1 MNFFIFI
8 TCHACVT
15 MYWYRGLNIDH
26 KFCCLTLKL
35 KVDIQI
41 RANYTNVFLFALG
54 HLTHHLRASP
64 WPGLCNKKRLQ
75 CTCRSSCTV
84 STSPPPWICS
94 PLQGDCHQHTWYL
107 PVAIYMY
114 ASGEN
119 YWKRGIAEEHHLVNS
134 VTDELGLCHLEFK
147 NSGKM
152 RHWTQTQISLLLYY
166 SGRASAT
173 CTCMK

>member
-1 MNFFIFI
+1 MQLMNFFIFI

-84 STSPPPWICS
+84 STSPPPEFVVHYRVTAINIHGICQQPS
-94 PLQGDCHQHTWYL
+94 TC
-107 PVAIYMY
+107 M
-114 ASGEN
+114 
-119 YWKRGIAEEHHLVNS
+119 HLVRITERE
-134 VTDELGLCHLEFK
+134 VLQK
-147 NSGKM
+147 NTTWS
-152 RHWTQTQISLLLYY
+152 TQLLMNLDCVIW
-166 SGRASAT
+166 SSKTLAR
-173 CTCMK
+173 